1 MANVCE
7 SGESLEN
14 VMANVGKSGE
24 SRIFPK
30 NTILANASTRQKCGN
45 FGEYLH
51 SQNLRASCHCLPL
64 ICLQNNRE
72 DKGSTD
78 KDEW

>member
-1 MANVCE
+1 
-7 SGESLEN
+7 
-14 VMANVGKSGE
+14 
-24 SRIFPK
+24 
-30 NTILANASTRQKCGN
+30 
-45 FGEYLH
+45 LH
-51 SQNLRASCHCLPL
+51 SQNLHASCHCLPL